1 VTEREVAI
9 RLVGLTRSFGELT
22 AVDHLDL
29 EIFEGEFFSLIG
41 PSGCGKTTTLRMI
54 AGLETM
60 TSGQVFVEGKDISRE
75 PAYRRPVNT
84 VFQQYGLFPHLN
96 VFENVAFGLKERRE
110 PRSSREKSVRRM
122 LDLVGLAGR
131 ERSRPRELSGGQQ
144 QRVAVARA
152 LVLNPKVLLLDEPLG
167 ALDLKLRRQM
177 QGLLKSLQR
186 ELGITFVYV
195 THDQEEAFSMSDR
208 VGVMNAG
215 VLEQLGTPT
224 DVYKQPKTFFVADFV
239 GAANCLRGVVE
250 EAGADGR
257 YAVQLSGLSV
267 RASGVPGIAVG
278 ENAVVLVRPEAAH
291 LGEATTGGLH
301 AHGSITDIAYA
312 GPQTSYTIES
322 NGLGELIVL
331 TKTDSRSGLL
341 ELGQAVQVTW
351 EEADIWV
358 LPTGAEGAGV
368 STRSFVDEPSE

>member
-1 VTEREVAI
+1 VTDREVAI

-96 VFENVAFGLKERRE
+96 VFDNVAFGLKERHE
-110 PRSSREKSVRRM
+110 PRSSREESVRRM

-215 VLEQLGTPT
+215 ILEQLGTPT
-224 DVYKQPKTFFVADFV
+224 DVYKEPKTFFVADFV
-239 GAANCLRGVVE
+239 GAANCLPGVVE
-250 EAGADGR
+250 EARANGR
-257 YAVQLSGLSV
+257 YAVRLSDLSV

-278 ENAVVLVRPEAAH
+278 DHAVVLVRPEAAH
-291 LGEATTGGLH
+291 LGEASAGGLH
-301 AHGSITDIAYA
+301 AYGSITDIAYA
-312 GPQTSYTIES
+312 GPQTSYTVDS
-322 NGLGELIVL
+322 NGLGDLTVL
-331 TKTDSRSGLL
+331 TKADSRSGLL

-358 LPTGAEGAGV
+358 LPVGAEGAAV
-368 STRSFVDEPSE
+368 STRPLADEPSE